1 LEVLGHNM
9 MHTISKRRVA
19 IPARHKTSPIIDP
32 TKNRDEINDNAA
44 IKNKTIWKYLILPPI
59 II

>member
-32 TKNRDEINDNAA
+32 IKNRDEIKDNAA
-44 IKNKTIWKYLILPPI
+44 IKNNTI
-59 II
+59 